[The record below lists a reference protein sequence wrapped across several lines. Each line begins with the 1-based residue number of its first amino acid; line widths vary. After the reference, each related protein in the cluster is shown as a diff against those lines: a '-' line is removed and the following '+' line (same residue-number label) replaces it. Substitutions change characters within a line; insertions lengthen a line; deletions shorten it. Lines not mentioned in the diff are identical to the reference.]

1 MVRTMKVRDVIY
13 VVAMVQA
20 KKALSDV
27 QLITKEKMELT
38 EEYIQTFFDELVVG
52 AAIEAYDEKISV
64 IKNKNEHYDYLN
76 LLDVEVNNG
85 WWVYFAD
92 NIHPKGSVHCFRWY
106 PSRKIAGNMSG
117 IINTMKV
124 FNTLMVFEVR

>member
-1 MVRTMKVRDVIY
+1 MKVRDVIY

-52 AAIEAYDEKISV
+52 ATIEAYDDRISV
-64 IKNKNEHYDYLN
+64 IRVNDEWHNCLA
-76 LLDVEVNNG
+76 LLSENINSG

-92 NIHPKGSVHCFRWY
+92 NLNLEGRIHFFRWY
-106 PSRKIAGNMSG
+106 SNKEIAEYMCETITAMGL
-117 IINTMKV
+117 
-124 FNTLMVFEVR
+124 FNEILMFEVR